1 MVLEALLDGPV
12 WPYDDRNRGAVG
24 TRLVHCGLTQL
35 RTPFFVD
42 DAVCVELLQE
52 FDACVASADRLDH
65 RTGASQDAASL
76 RGVRE
81 HAFAAM
87 RERRVIS
94 LVRPENIPSQGVA
107 RQLDMVP
114 EREVE
119 FKGFR
124 HLLFV
129 SYAS

>member
-1 MVLEALLDGPV
+1 
-12 WPYDDRNRGAVG
+12 
-24 TRLVHCGLTQL
+24 
-35 RTPFFVD
+35 
-42 DAVCVELLQE
+42 
-52 FDACVASADRLDH
+52 
-65 RTGASQDAASL
+65 
-76 RGVRE
+76 
-81 HAFAAM
+81 M